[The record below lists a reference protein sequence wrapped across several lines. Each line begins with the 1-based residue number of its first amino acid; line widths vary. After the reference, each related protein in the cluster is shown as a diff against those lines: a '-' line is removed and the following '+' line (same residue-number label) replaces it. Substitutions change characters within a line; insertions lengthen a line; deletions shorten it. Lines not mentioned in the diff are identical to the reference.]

1 MAKID
6 SFLRQLLSAGGSD
19 LHMAVGSPPL
29 IRINGELM
37 VQKGDPLPPKENL
50 DMALEILNERQQ
62 KILREKKDLDF
73 SYEVPGAARFRANVY
88 LQRKGVDM
96 VFRAIPTRIPSI
108 YDLGFPPAVAEFAQR
123 RQGIVLVTGPGGC
136 GKSTTQAA
144 LINYINE
151 SREEHIIT
159 VEDPI
164 EFVHHDKKCLVN
176 QRELGSNTKSFAE
189 ALKRALRQDPDIILV
204 GEMRDLETISMS
216 ITAAETG
223 HLVIGTLHTVN
234 ATQSVDRI
242 IDVFPGNQ
250 RGQIRIMVAESLV
263 GVISQQLVKSADGK
277 RRWAAAEILVAT
289 APVRNL
295 VRESKTFQL
304 TSVMQ
309 TGRTHGMQ
317 LMDEALVKL
326 VQEGKVTYETAL
338 DKAEYKDVFKKL
350 ARGTN

>member
-1 MAKID
+1 M
-6 SFLRQLLSAGGSD
+6 GGSD

-29 IRINGELM
+29 IRVNGELIPL
-37 VQKGDPLPPKENL
+37 KGEPLPPKQNL
-50 DMALEILNERQQ
+50 EMALEILDERQQ

-73 SYEVPGAARFRANVY
+73 SYEIPSISRFRANVY
-88 LQRKGVDM
+88 LQRKGVDL
-96 VFRAIPTRIPSI
+96 VFRAIPTRIPTVSE
-108 YDLGFPPAVAEFAQR
+108 LGFPSVIEEFAQR
-123 RQGIVLVTGPGGC
+123 RQGIILVTGPGGC

-144 LINYINE
+144 ILNLINE
-151 SREEHIIT
+151 TREEHIIT

-176 QRELGSNTKSFAE
+176 QRELGNNTKSFSA
-189 ALKRALRQDPDIILV
+189 ALRSSLRQDPDVILV

-223 HLVIGTLHTVN
+223 HLVIGTLHTIN

-263 GVISQQLVKSADGK
+263 GVISQQLIKSADGK

-289 APVRNL
+289 PPVRNL

-309 TGRTHGMQ
+309 MGRAQGMQ
-317 LMDEALVKL
+317 LMDEGLAKL
-326 VQEGKVTYETAL
+326 YQENKITYEVGL
-338 DKAEYKDVFKKL
+338 EKSEYQDVYKKI
-350 ARGTN
+350 ARGTQ